1 MQQGVIE
8 IRRQRHVLNN
18 NTVFVAKKN
27 GGVRVCDDC
36 TPANAVTQDLEW
48 PLPRLQ
54 DLRHTIKGAQW
65 FSRIDLKDAFFRIKV
80 AARHRYL
87 TAFTCDKV
95 QYQFCRMPFGVKT
108 GPSTF
113 QRFMD
118 TRLATLLMWLVV
130 YIDDLL
136 VHADNLAELRR
147 RTRQLKHKLLAMGCQ
162 INEEKSEYEKR
173 TLIFA
178 GIRLSPEGV
187 GPNVLKVLDVLSK
200 PIPTT
205 KAEMQSALGLVSY
218 LRDFIPLVSHFTEM
232 LYPSGKGIDQT
243 AANDNWHKLL
253 RHIASAVNSLRHW
266 CDDQDADLYAD
277 ASNAA
282 LGVVLIQNGAIVAL
296 AARKLQGAQ
305 TRYSAT
311 DREHLA
317 LVFAAE
323 KFKLFL
329 HRPTHTTRVHSDHQ
343 ALTGK
348 RVTLMTPRQQRWHS
362 KVSQW
367 MPRIAHVKGKDNPA
381 DYFSRWGLEIEG
393 GVEKL

>member
-1 MQQGVIE
+1 MKQGVVE
-8 IRRQRHVLNN
+8 RRSHRHILNN
-18 NTVFVAKKN
+18 NIVFAAKSN
-27 GGVRVCDDC
+27 GGIRVCNDC
-36 TPANAVTQDLEW
+36 TPANAVTEDLEW

-54 DLRHTIKGAQW
+54 DLRHTIRGSKW

-80 AARHRYL
+80 APRHRHL
-87 TAFTCDKV
+87 TAFTCDGS

-108 GPSTF
+108 GPSTY
-113 QRFMD
+113 QRFMS
-118 TRLATLLMWLVV
+118 TRLATLLLWLVI

-136 VHADNLAELRR
+136 IQAETLHELRH
-147 RTRQLKHKLLAMGCQ
+147 RTRLLKNKLHTMGCV
-162 INEEKSEYEKR
+162 INEEKSEYEKT

-187 GPNVLKVLDVLSK
+187 GPNTVTIRKLLAT

-205 KAEMQSALGLVSY
+205 KADMQSALGLVSY
-218 LRDFIPLVSHFTEM
+218 LREFIPLVAHFTEM
-232 LYPSGKGIDQT
+232 LYPTGGNIDQIT
-243 AANDNWHKLL
+243 ANEHWHKLL
-253 RHIASAVNSLRHW
+253 RHITSAITSLRHW
-266 CDDQDADLYAD
+266 RDNQDADLYAD
-277 ASNAA
+277 ASQTA
-282 LGVVLIQNGAIVAL
+282 LGVVLIQNGKVVAL

-323 KFKLFL
+323 KFRLFL

-343 ALTGK
+343 ALVTK
-348 RVTLMTPRQQRWHS
+348 RIALMTPRQQRWHS
-362 KVSQW
+362 KTSHW
-367 MPRIAHVKGKDNPA
+367 MPNVQHVKGKDNPA
-381 DYFSRWGLEIEG
+381 DYISRWGLEVEG